1 MVLILPKKGELILAF
16 FTGQGPGQ
24 ARPNALELGL
34 GQRTRARCG
43 GRQNVNGD
51 VLLVPL
57 GLRGDYSDYSWLIYD
72 LLHMIDDDL
81 L

>member
-1 MVLILPKKGELILAF
+1 MKFPLKCELILAF

-43 GRQNVNGD
+43 GRQNIRLN

-57 GLRGDYSDYSWLIYD
+57 GRGDYSDYMIYY
-72 LLHMIDDDL
+72 MIDDDD
-81 L
+81 